1 MRPASLAASTA
12 LVGAAAAASRI
23 LGFLR
28 DILLAMLLGSGPA
41 ADAFVVAFR
50 LPSLL
55 RRILG
60 EGGLNAGVVPVAQRL
75 QAEEGEAAAGRF
87 AGEALGV
94 SALALAVLVAAGTVL
109 APWIVL
115 VLAPGFAE
123 DAARLDTAV
132 SCLRLVLPLVLT
144 ATLAAL
150 ASALLNAQ
158 NRFAAAA
165 LAPLVVNAVLVA
177 VLLALSRSGLPQEQL
192 AAILA
197 AAVSVAGLA
206 QLLALLPA
214 LRRLPARPAWTMPR
228 LSPPL
233 LRALS
238 LGLPGLAAMTLAQ
251 LGVVVATMVA
261 SRSPEAVARLYYAE
275 RLYQLPLGFVAAAAG
290 VVLLPE
296 IARRLVAG
304 DAEGVHPLQ
313 NRALEL
319 ALALAL
325 PAAVALAMLAGP
337 IVSVLFERGA
347 FDAADAASTAA
358 ALAALG
364 LGLPGAAAT
373 RVLSQPFF
381 ARERPRAPL
390 ACAALGLIATAAV
403 AAALEAGFGAAGV
416 AAGVSAGAWTGAL
429 ALATVALRL
438 GWWRLDHSTVPRLLR
453 IAAAC
458 AGMAAVLWGLER
470 LAAPWLVAGAGT
482 PKRAAALA
490 VLCLGGGAAYLALA
504 QVLRALDLRELTGRA

>member
-1 MRPASLAASTA
+1 MRPTSLAASTA
-12 LVGAAAAASRI
+12 LVGAAAAASRV

-60 EGGLNAGVVPVAQRL
+60 EGGLNAGIVPVAQRL
-75 QAEEGEAAAGRF
+75 QAAEGEAAAGRF

-94 SALALAVLVAAGTVL
+94 SALALAVLVAAGMVL

-115 VLAPGFAE
+115 VLAPGFAQ
-123 DAARLDTAV
+123 DAARLDTATL
-132 SCLRLVLPLVLT
+132 CLRLTLPLVLT

-165 LAPLVVNAVLVA
+165 LAPLAVNLVLVA
-177 VLLALSRSGLPQEQL
+177 VLLALARSNLPQETL
-192 AAILA
+192 AAVLA
-197 AAVSVAGLA
+197 GAVSAAGLV
-206 QLLALLPA
+206 QLLALVPALRTMPARPLLAAPRLSPA
-214 LRRLPARPAWTMPR
+214 LRR
-228 LSPPL
+228 
-233 LRALS
+233 ALA

-296 IARRLVAG
+296 IARRLVSG
-304 DAEGVHPLQ
+304 DTQGVHPLQ

-325 PAAVALAMLAGP
+325 PAAVALAWLAGP
-337 IVSVLFERGA
+337 IVSILFERGA
-347 FDAADAASTAA
+347 FNASDSAATAA

-364 LGLPGAAAT
+364 FGLPGAAAT

-381 ARERPRAPL
+381 AREKPRAPL
-390 ACAALGLIATAAV
+390 ACAAAGLAVTAV
-403 AAALEAGFGAAGV
+403 AAAALESPYGAAGV
-416 AAGVSAGAWTGAL
+416 AAGVSAGAWAGAAAL
-429 ALATVALRL
+429 AVAALRL
-438 GWWRLDHSTVPRLLR
+438 GWWRPDGATPARMLR
-453 IAAAC
+453 IGAAC
-458 AGMAAVLWGLER
+458 AGMAAVLWGLET
-470 LAAPWLVAGAGT
+470 LVAPWLGPESGT
-482 PKRAAALA
+482 PRRAVALA
-490 VLCLGGGAAYLALA
+490 VLCTGGGTAYLALA
-504 QVLRALDLRELTGRA
+504 HLLKALDIRELMGRP